1 VGLQKLTGTAA
12 SKDHWREAHRKQWV
26 TFIGLVEL
34 RTCMEA
40 CIIWIQDE
48 RVVVEVDL
56 GGSAQPLGYLRKF
69 VLVNG
74 GP

>member
-1 VGLQKLTGTAA
+1 MEVRVGVEKLTGTAA
-12 SKDHWREAHRKQWV
+12 SKGHWREAHRKQWV

-48 RVVVEVDL
+48 RVVVV
-56 GGSAQPLGYLRKF
+56 
-69 VLVNG
+69 
-74 GP
+74 GPSES